1 METTYKQRVEELEQR
16 TNLRNFGGYRTSDG
30 RTIKPNL
37 LFRSAEL
44 AVMNEEDI
52 AYLQENG
59 LRYIC
64 DFRSE
69 GEQKAKPNP
78 VVDGAENIPISV
90 FGGVVNAQEMITWI
104 KNMDIAELNRD
115 LLGNAYVQFVTDPI
129 AQAAYRRFFDL
140 VLQAEGSPLLWH
152 CAAGKDRT
160 GFAGAILLL
169 ALEVPMETV
178 MEDFLRSNNNRKE
191 AIEHLLSSIQEKL
204 GDDNKLAKVREMMAV
219 KQEYLTTALHAIIE
233 NYGTMETYMEEVLG
247 LTFEAR
253 EKLKSIYLE

>member
-1 METTYKQRVEELEQR
+1 METAYKQRIEEIERR
-16 TNLRNFGGYRTSDG
+16 TNLRNLGGYRTKDG
-30 RTIKPNL
+30 RIIKHNL

-44 AVMNEEDI
+44 AEMNEEDI

-59 LRYIC
+59 LRYVC

-69 GEQKAKPNP
+69 GEQEAKPNP
-78 VVDGAENIPISV
+78 VVAGAQNIHISV
-90 FGGVVNAQEMITWI
+90 LGGVVNPQEMIAVI
-104 KNMDIAELNRD
+104 KNMDIAEFKGDWLENV
-115 LLGNAYVQFVTDPI
+115 YVQFVSDPV

-191 AIEHLLSSIQEKL
+191 AIEHMLSSIQEKL
-204 GDDNKLAKVREMMAV
+204 GDDKKLAKVREMMAV
-219 KQEYLTTALHAIIE
+219 KQEYLTTALNEIQK
-233 NYGTMETYMEEVLG
+233 NYGTMESYMEEVLG
-247 LTFEAR
+247 LTTEAR
-253 EKLKSIYLE
+253 AKLKSFYLE

>member
-1 METTYKQRVEELEQR
+1 MGTAYKQRAEEIERR
-16 TNLRNFGGYRTSDG
+16 TNLRNLGGYRTADG
-30 RTIKPNL
+30 RTIKHNL

-44 AVMNEEDI
+44 AEMNETDI

-69 GEQKAKPNP
+69 GEQIANPNP
-78 VVDGAENIPISV
+78 VVAGAEDIHISV
-90 FGGVVNAQEMITWI
+90 LGGVVNPQEMFELIM
-104 KNMDIAELNRD
+104 KMDISEFKGDWLENV
-115 LLGNAYVQFVTDPI
+115 YVQFVSDPI
-129 AQAAYRRFFDL
+129 AKAAYRRFFDL
-140 VLQAEGSPLLWH
+140 ILQAEGSPLLWH

-191 AIEHLLSSIQEKL
+191 AIEHVLSSIQEKL

-219 KQEYLTTALHAIIE
+219 KQEYLTTALNEIKK
-233 NYGTMETYMEEVLG
+233 NYGTMESYMEEVLG
-247 LTFEAR
+247 LTSEAR
-253 EKLKSIYLE
+253 ENLKSIYLE

>member
-1 METTYKQRVEELEQR
+1 METTYKQRVEELERR
-16 TNLRNFGGYRTSDG
+16 TNLRNLGGYRAADG
-30 RTIKPNL
+30 RTIKHNL

-44 AVMNEEDI
+44 AEMNEEDI

-69 GEQKAKPNP
+69 GEQEVKPNP
-78 VVDGAENIPISV
+78 VVAGAEDIHFSV
-90 FGGVVNAQEMITWI
+90 FGGVVNPQEMFAMIM
-104 KNMDIAELNRD
+104 KMDISEFKGDWLENV
-115 LLGNAYVQFVTDPI
+115 YVQFVSDPV
-129 AQAAYRRFFDL
+129 AQDAFRRFFDL

-191 AIEHLLSSIQEKL
+191 AIEHVLSSIQEML
-204 GDDNKLAKVREMMAV
+204 GDDNKLAFVREMMGV
-219 KQEYLTTALHAIIE
+219 KQEYLTTALNEIKK
-233 NYGTMETYMEEVLG
+233 NYGTMESYMEEVLG
-247 LTFEAR
+247 LTSEAR

>member
-1 METTYKQRVEELEQR
+1 METAYKQRVEEIERR
-16 TNLRNFGGYRTSDG
+16 TNLRNLGGYFTADG

-44 AVMNEEDI
+44 AEMNEADI

-69 GEQKAKPNP
+69 GEQKATPNP
-78 VVDGAENIPISV
+78 VVAGAENIHISV
-90 FGGVVNAQEMITWI
+90 LGGVVNPQEMIAVI
-104 KNMDIAELNRD
+104 KKMDIAEFKGDWLENV
-115 LLGNAYVQFVTDPI
+115 YVQFVSDPI

-191 AIEHLLSSIQEKL
+191 AIDHMLSSIQEKL
-204 GDDNKLAKVREMMAV
+204 GDDNKFAKVREMMAV

-247 LTFEAR
+247 LTSEAR